1 MENEIKALLNQ
12 VSKSE
17 KIRILYACESGSRA
31 WGFPSPDSDYDARF
45 IYVYPQEKYL
55 LIDEKQDT
63 MSRMDG
69 DLDVGGWE
77 LRKLLRLL
85 RKSNAVIFE
94 WLQSPI
100 IYHDEVFRDK
110 LWDVARDYFSPRA
123 CIHHYLGLAIN
134 SYGKIKGQE
143 EIKLK
148 TYFYIIRP
156 LLAALW
162 IVKKNEIPPMELSKL
177 LPIAEDQE
185 LVEII
190 EDLRIKK
197 QTLAEAGLIKP
208 IAKIETF
215 ILENMAFTE
224 QQVATMERTSVSTDK
239 LNQFFRETI
248 ALRSMRLKKMAR

>member
-1 MENEIKALLNQ
+1 MRGFDMENEIKSLL
-12 VSKSE
+12 KEIADKE

-45 IYVYPQEKYL
+45 IYVYPKDQYL

-63 MSRMDG
+63 ITQMNG
-69 DLDVGGWE
+69 DLDAGGWE

-100 IYHDEVFRDK
+100 VYHDEGFRDRI
-110 LWDVARDYFSPRA
+110 WEVAQHYFSPRS
-123 CIHHYLGLAIN
+123 CIHHYQGLAIN
-134 SYGKIKGQE
+134 SYTKIKGQE

-162 IVKKNEIPPMELSKL
+162 ILKKQQIAPMELSKL
-177 LPIAEDQE
+177 LDMVEDRE
-185 LVEII
+185 LVAII

-208 IAKIETF
+208 IGKVERF
-215 ILENMAFTE
+215 IQENFALLEKGVADTE
-224 QQVATMERTSVSTDK
+224 RKHISSDK
-239 LNQFFRETI
+239 LNQFFQETI
-248 ALRSMRLKKMAR
+248 A